1 MERILQSTLF
11 SLEKWKEWLWIFIRT
26 TLLIGLSFIILYP
39 ILVRISTAFK
49 QRSDIYDPLVVWIP
63 RHFTLDNFKVSMEIM
78 EYSGTLLNTF
88 MLVSTT
94 TLLQLCSCALAGY
107 AFAKLRFRG
116 SNILFGAVILTIL
129 VPPQTII
136 LPLYL
141 NFKHFDI
148 LGLYHLFTGEE
159 GIQLL
164 NTYWPFLLTAGTAN
178 SLKSGLYIY
187 IFRQFF
193 RGLPK
198 EMEEA
203 SFVDGASVFQTFRL
217 IMLPNSIP
225 AVVTVLLFSFVWQWN
240 DSFFSSIYLTSSEI
254 MSTKL
259 AQLPNNIKVLLYGET
274 ADPFYASMLS
284 DTGVLLAILPLI
296 IIYLFFQRYFVES
309 VERSGLVG

>member
-116 SNILFGAVILTIL
+116 SNILFGIFHNLHRHLEVI
-129 VPPQTII
+129 QCKMSR
-136 LPLYL
+136 
-141 NFKHFDI
+141 N
-148 LGLYHLFTGEE
+148 
-159 GIQLL
+159 
-164 NTYWPFLLTAGTAN
+164 
-178 SLKSGLYIY
+178 
-187 IFRQFF
+187 
-193 RGLPK
+193 
-198 EMEEA
+198 
-203 SFVDGASVFQTFRL
+203 
-217 IMLPNSIP
+217 PN
-225 AVVTVLLFSFVWQWN
+225 
-240 DSFFSSIYLTSSEI
+240 D
-254 MSTKL
+254 
-259 AQLPNNIKVLLYGET
+259 
-274 ADPFYASMLS
+274 
-284 DTGVLLAILPLI
+284 
-296 IIYLFFQRYFVES
+296 
-309 VERSGLVG
+309 